1 MISEIN
7 YLKTSE
13 FKIEDLGVM
22 EEEVYDIEIENS
34 HNFFANDI
42 LVHNSAG
49 LNLEYFVNK
58 MFPTDQTD
66 TQKIVNFLDKF
77 VKTHINPYLVQEFQ
91 SLSNYLN
98 AFQNRLSMNREV
110 IADKG
115 IWRGKKHY
123 ILQMWDKEGIRYT
136 KPKLKMMGIET
147 AKSSTPNIVRG
158 SLEQAIKIILNG
170 TEEELQAYVKK
181 FHNDFNAAP
190 ISDIA
195 FPRGVSD
202 MDKWVLNDGQL
213 IKGVP
218 IHVRG
223 CVVYNRL
230 LKDAKTGAYPYIK
243 NGDKIKFVYLI
254 TPNKSQSHVVSFL
267 DALPY
272 ELGLD
277 EFVDRETMFNK
288 TFLDPLKTLAIIA
301 NMSVEKT
308 FTLDSFFE

>member
-1 MISEIN
+1 MF
-7 YLKTSE
+7 KTV
-13 FKIEDLGVM
+13 GVD
-22 EEEVYDIEIENS
+22 YII
-34 HNFFANDI
+34 FNDTD
-42 LVHNSAG
+42 SAG
-49 LNLEYFVNK
+49 LNLQFLVDK

-77 VKTHINPYLVQEFQ
+77 VKTYINPYLVQEFQ
-91 SLSNYLN
+91 ELANYLN

-181 FHNDFNAAP
+181 FHSDFISAP

-202 MDKWVLNDGQL
+202 IDKWVFNDGQIL
-213 IKGVP
+213 KGVP

-223 CVVYNRL
+223 CIVYNRL
-230 LKDAKTGAYPYIK
+230 LKEVNTGAYPYIK
-243 NGDKIKFVYLI
+243 NGDKIKFVYLV
-254 TPNKSQSHVVSFL
+254 TPNKTHSHVISFL
-267 DALPY
+267 DVLPN

-277 EFVDRETMFNK
+277 KLVDRETQFSK
-288 TFLDPLKTLAIIA
+288 TFLEPLRTLTDIVGW
-301 NMSVEKT
+301 NTEKT
-308 FTLDSFFE
+308 VTLEAFFE